1 MSVFLLLQQVNHL
14 RSLRRSLARLCR
26 PDSDGPV
33 ADYPVEGIFPNS
45 TAKTLPMQFVMKFP
59 VRHLATVA
67 TKLAGDFLLDF
78 ALKSLRFDR
87 VKIDQNFVTVV
98 S

>member
-1 MSVFLLLQQVNHL
+1 
-14 RSLRRSLARLCR
+14 
-26 PDSDGPV
+26 
-33 ADYPVEGIFPNS
+33 
-45 TAKTLPMQFVMKFP
+45 MQFVMKFP